1 MSQTNRQQWGV
12 TAPVSL
18 NKPTEHELKLTNDLL
33 KTLHEY
39 NLFET
44 DKEAKQRIVVL
55 NKLNRIVKE
64 FVYKV
69 SKLQGLSES
78 VARSAGGKI
87 FTFGS
92 YQLGVHGAGADIDT
106 LCVFPQHVTREHF
119 FSIMFN
125 MLNELPE
132 VTELTSVVEAYVPV
146 IRMHFSGIPIDF
158 VCARLLLPSIP
169 EDLDLSDDS
178 LLVGLEEKC
187 VRSVSGPR
195 VTNEILRLVPSVSV
209 FRESLRT
216 IKLWAKKRGIY
227 SNVMGFLGG
236 VAWAMLVAR
245 VCQMYPNACTA
256 SIVSRFF
263 HIMSKWEW
271 PQPVLLKPMEEGPVN
286 TRQWNPEIYPADKA
300 HRMPII
306 TPGFPSMCAT
316 HNVTNSTRSIMMN
329 EFVRAGEVVD
339 NIIFGNG
346 VWKNLFEAID
356 FFCMYNHYLQVNVSS
371 KSHKTQLQWSGLV
384 ESRIRQ
390 LVLRLELL
398 DLLEIAHSFING
410 IEKVN
415 YCLSKEE
422 QWYVA
427 NGYDLLHGRSF
438 SLGNVSSEEDCMRK
452 MGLTKEQRNS
462 VTPVYTTTFYIG
474 LKFKRPSSS
483 QIERTVDLIWPKKE
497 FIKLV
502 KTWDRYDSNIMS
514 VTLKHVKSTCLP
526 NELRRFKKKV
536 SAVSNI
542 ELGATK
548 FRY

>member
-44 DKEAKQRIVVL
+44 DKEAKQ
-55 NKLNRIVKE
+55 RIVKE

-271 PQPVLLKPMEEGPVN
+271 PQPVLLKPMEEGP
-286 TRQWNPEIYPADKA
+286 IYPADKA

-329 EFVRAGEVVD
+329 EFLKISQDAVTVVW
-339 NIIFGNG
+339 I
-346 VWKNLFEAID
+346 
-356 FFCMYNHYLQVNVSS
+356 
-371 KSHKTQLQWSGLV
+371 
-384 ESRIRQ
+384 SRISNKT
-390 LVLRLELL
+390 
-398 DLLEIAHSFING
+398 IG
-410 IEKVN
+410 I
-415 YCLSKEE
+415 KEE

-526 NELRRFKKKV
+526 NELRRFKKKTHSV
-536 SAVSNI
+536 RSISSPIRII
-542 ELGATK
+542 ESLK
-548 FRY
+548 NEY